1 MKAGAGQPWSPP
13 PSSYRKKRRMNRT
26 FLGLEETYS
35 GYDTAACVVLP
46 LPYEQTTSYG
56 RGTASGPD
64 AIIDASAYV
73 ELYDEVH
80 DIEIYKKGIFTD
92 EPLSFTGEVERDF
105 EKITRRVA
113 EHLRQNKFVV
123 ALGGEHSVSYPL
135 YRAFHNHFPDLTVVQ
150 FDAHSDL
157 RESYEGSIYSHASV
171 MKRIHALNPQL
182 FQIGIRSQCAEEA
195 AFIREEGLH
204 ALYAHETRARWPRIV
219 SKISGNIY
227 ITFDVD
233 FWDPAI
239 MPATGTPEPGGFFWD
254 ETMHFL
260 EELFEAGNVVGCDV
274 VELSPLKG
282 LVHPDFTV
290 AKLVHKL
297 ITLKLKEYT

>member
-1 MKAGAGQPWSPP
+1 
-13 PSSYRKKRRMNRT
+13 MNTT
-26 FLGLEETYS
+26 FLGIEEKYSTY
-35 GYDTAACVVLP
+35 DEAACVVLP
-46 LPYEQTTSYG
+46 VPYEQTTSYG
-56 RGTASGPD
+56 SGTANGPA
-64 AIIDASAYV
+64 AILEASAYV
-73 ELYDEVH
+73 ELYDEVYGT
-80 DIEIYKKGIFTD
+80 EVYKKGIHTD
-92 EPLSFTGEVERDF
+92 APLSFTGKVEQDF

-113 EHLRQNKFVV
+113 GHLRQNKFVV

-135 YRAFHNHFPDLTVVQ
+135 YRAYHEFFPDMTVVQ

-171 MKRIHALNPQL
+171 MKRIYTLNRRL

-195 AFIREEGLH
+195 SFIKQEAIH
-204 ALYAHETRARWPRIV
+204 TLYAHETRSEWPQIV
-219 SKISGNIY
+219 SKISGSIY

-254 ETMHFL
+254 ETMLFL
-260 EELFEAGNVVGCDV
+260 EELFRAGNVVGCDV

-282 LVHPDFTV
+282 LTHPDFTV